1 MREDIPQTLLG
12 LLRCHSPSGHES
24 AAVQWLVQH
33 MQTLGMS
40 ANVDAAGNAVG
51 TIGAG
56 ARHLLLLGHI
66 DTVPGEIAVRVEGD
80 LLYGRG
86 AVDAKGALAAF
97 VDAAAAGA
105 APELTITVIGA
116 VGEEAASPGA
126 LHLRTNFARPDFLL
140 VGEPSGWER
149 ITLGYKGSAWFDLT
163 VRRAITHSAGEA
175 ASAPEQAAAAWQRLL
190 QWAGEFN
197 QGRERTFDQVTPLLR
212 SMHSENDGLEESA
225 QLQICL
231 RLPEG
236 LHTAVAD
243 DVVRMLSGAEITVA
257 ARGAALPAYRAGK
270 NTPLVRAALAAIRAA
285 GGQPQFVLKTGT
297 SDLNILG
304 ALWNCPAAAYGPGD
318 SALDHTPHEHLS
330 LREYAHSVAVV
341 RGLIQSLATP
351 SSYSL

>member
-12 LLRCHSPSGHES
+12 LLRTYSPSGHES
-24 AAVQWLVQH
+24 AAVNWLVQH
-33 MQTLGMS
+33 MQTLGMQ
-40 ANVDAAGNAVG
+40 AHVDAAGNAVG
-51 TIGAG
+51 TIGTG

-66 DTVPGEIAVRVEGD
+66 DTVPGEIAVRVEGE

-105 APELTITVIGA
+105 VPDLTITVIGA

-126 LHLRTNFARPDFLL
+126 MHLCTHFARPDFLL

-149 ITLGYKGSAWFDLT
+149 ITLGYKGSAWFELK

-197 QGRERTFDQVTPLLR
+197 KGRERTFDQVTPLLR
-212 SMHSENDGLEESA
+212 SMHSENDGLEETA

-236 LHTAVAD
+236 MLTAVAD
-243 DVVRMLSGAEITVA
+243 DVVRMLSGADITVA

-270 NTPLVRAALAAIRAA
+270 NTPLVRAALAAVRAA

-304 ALWNCPAAAYGPGD
+304 PLWNCPAAAYGPGD
-318 SALDHTPHEHLS
+318 AALDHTPHEHLS
-330 LREYAHSVAVV
+330 LPEYARSVTVL
-341 RGLIQSLATP
+341 RTLIENLATP
-351 SSYSL
+351 SSYNL

>member
-1 MREDIPQTLLG
+1 MGEDIPQTLLG
-12 LLRCHSPSGHES
+12 LLRTYSPSGHET
-24 AAVQWLVQH
+24 AAVNWLVQH
-33 MQTLGMS
+33 MQMRGMQ
-40 ANVDAAGNAVG
+40 AHVDAAGNAVG
-51 TIGAG
+51 TIGTG

-66 DTVPGEIAVRVEGD
+66 DTVPGEIAVRVEGE

-105 APELTITVIGA
+105 VPDLTITVIGA

-126 LHLRTNFARPDFLL
+126 MHLCTHFSRPDFLL

-149 ITLGYKGSAWFDLT
+149 ITLGYKGSAWFELK

-197 QGRERTFDQVTPLLR
+197 KGRDRTFDQVTPLLR
-212 SMHSENDGLEESA
+212 SMHSDNDGLEETA

-236 LHTAVAD
+236 MLTAVAD
-243 DVVRMLSGAEITVA
+243 DVVRMLSGADITVA
-257 ARGAALPAYRAGK
+257 ACNAALPAYRAGK
-270 NTPLVRAALAAIRAA
+270 NTPLVRAALAAVRAA

-304 ALWNCPAAAYGPGD
+304 PLWNCPAAAYGPGD
-318 SALDHTPHEHLS
+318 AALDHTPHEHLS
-330 LREYAHSVAVV
+330 LPEYARSVTVLRA
-341 RGLIQSLATP
+341 LIENLATP
-351 SSYSL
+351 SSYNL